1 MRVLIGLDGSEASH
15 HAARTAVQLLSAT
28 PDVDY
33 LVVCVDDAVPPALT
47 PLAFGQVMPL
57 GPVPA
62 WPPPAMELQAPK
74 VDTSDVPTDQV
85 LHEKGD
91 PVTEICRAAEE
102 HAVDLIVVGAHHKGV
117 LERLVDPSVVPAL
130 LRTTTRPVLVVPS

>member
-1 MRVLIGLDGSEASH
+1 VRVLIALDGNEASQ
-15 HAARTAVQLLSAT
+15 HAARTAVQLLSGT

-33 LVVCVDDAVPPALT
+33 LVVCVDDASAAALT

-62 WPPPAMELQAPK
+62 WPPPVLDQPPAD
-74 VDTSDVPTDQV
+74 VDTSSVPASQV
-85 LHEKGD
+85 LHERGD
-91 PVTEICRAAEE
+91 PMTEICRAAEA
-102 HAVDLIVVGAHHKGV
+102 HDADLIVVGAHHKGV

-130 LRTTTRPVLVVPS
+130 LRSTTRPVLVVPT